1 MEKPKDSKKV
11 NRPIKKW
18 RSSNFELAL
27 WSNEREVN
35 GNLVEFKTMSLSRS
49 FKKKD
54 EDIWRNEVIN
64 LRRLDLPRV
73 LTLLNEA
80 TRDLFLDKHEQN

>member
-1 MEKPKDSKKV
+1 MEKPKNSKKS

-27 WSNEREVN
+27 WSNEREIN
-35 GNLVEFKTMSLSRS
+35 GNLVEFKTMSLGRS

-54 EDIWRNEVIN
+54 EEVWRNEVIN
-64 LRRLDLPRV
+64 LRRMDIPRV

-80 TRDLFLDKHEQN
+80 AKELYLEKSEEH

>member
-1 MEKPKDSKKV
+1 MEKPNKKI

-18 RSSNFELAL
+18 RSSNFEIAL

-54 EDIWRNEVIN
+54 EEIWRNEVIN
-64 LRRLDLPRV
+64 ILKMDIPRII
-73 LTLLNEA
+73 TLLNEA
-80 TRDLFLDKHEQN
+80 SRELFLEKPKEN